1 MKTKEGIPMAEQMT
15 AAIWTVN
22 MAELTGC
29 DETIWV
35 RKDTV
40 LPTAEAGGHMLE
52 LSFPDTARR
61 EQLMLLLRGGMAG
74 QVMYAVP
81 IMPGLRAPWGVPG
94 VLLTDD
100 PGAAR
105 WFAALPGSCDDTA
118 LNSGRPYL
126 QILHL
131 SHSHGSGMALLPEEH
146 TLWALGA
153 DLPSLCRAIAL
164 GMGSAEGRWGDWLAV
179 PMEVRGGTGILN
191 PEGQPHWLQIG
202 PDGALWAVDPWADAA
217 PAAGLAALAAPA
229 GCSPGR
235 TDWNTL
241 VLCAA
246 MAALRGGRLSME
258 GWYYAGIAHY
268 LNQWGHEQDIV
279 PRPPVCVIGRA
290 GELGGAV
297 PADNAAPAEYGPAL
311 TQQAAAL
318 QQRLAQPDAGPLETT
333 LAQRL
338 AQLAK
343 K

>member
-1 MKTKEGIPMAEQMT
+1 MAEQMT

-40 LPTAEAGGHMLE
+40 LPTAEAGGHTLE
-52 LSFPDTARR
+52 LSFPDAARR

-81 IMPGLRAPWGVPG
+81 IMPGLQAPWGVPG

-105 WFAALPGSCDDTA
+105 WFAALPGSCNDTV

-179 PMEVRGGTGILN
+179 PMEVRGSAGILD

-202 PDGALWAVDPWADAA
+202 PDGKLWAMDPWADAA
-217 PAAGLAALAAPA
+217 PVNGLELLAAPA

-258 GWYYAGIAHY
+258 DWYYAGIAHY
-268 LNQWGHEQDIV
+268 FNQWGHEQDIV

-311 TQQAAAL
+311 AQQAAAL
-318 QQRLAQPDAGPLETT
+318 QQRLAQPDAGALETT

>member
-1 MKTKEGIPMAEQMT
+1 MAEQMT

-35 RKDTV
+35 RKDTA
-40 LPTAEAGGHMLE
+40 LPTAAAGGQALA
-52 LSFPDTARR
+52 LSFPDAARR

-81 IMPGLRAPWGVPG
+81 IMPGLQAPWGMPG

-100 PGAAR
+100 PGVAR
-105 WFAALPGSCDDTA
+105 WFAARPGSCDDAT
-118 LNSGRPYL
+118 LNGSRPYL

-179 PMEVRGGTGILN
+179 PMAVRGGMGILD
-191 PEGQPHWLQIG
+191 PEEAPHWLQIG
-202 PDGALWAVDPWADAA
+202 PDGTLWAIDPWADAA

-235 TDWNTL
+235 TDWNTM

-258 GWYYAGIAHY
+258 EWYYAEIARY
-268 LNQWGHEQDIV
+268 LNQWGHTQDIV
-279 PRPPVCVIGRA
+279 PRLPVCVIGRLE
-290 GELGGAV
+290 ELDGSI
-297 PADNAAPAEYGPAL
+297 PADSAEPADYAPALA
-311 TQQAAAL
+311 QQAAAL
-318 QQRLAQPDAGPLETT
+318 QQRLARPDAGALGAA

-338 AQLAK
+338 TQLAK